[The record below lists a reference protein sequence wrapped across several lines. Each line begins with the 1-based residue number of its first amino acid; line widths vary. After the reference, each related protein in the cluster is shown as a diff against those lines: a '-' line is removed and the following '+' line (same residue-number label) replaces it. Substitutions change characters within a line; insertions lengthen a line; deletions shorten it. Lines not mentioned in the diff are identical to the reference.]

1 MNASAN
7 PSAVL
12 SAGDGVRG
20 KGLMRQTSA
29 KPQQRFPDVPV
40 LAGFKGQTKP
50 DKGIAGKTSV
60 PIGPE
65 SPQGDPETHKRS
77 QRVVPD
83 GKAPTGIGL
92 PDQPAVLLVQP
103 RSNTVKTD
111 SSTKPLPKHAVRKT
125 EDGGQGTKDTGQKE
139 LSSPT
144 SAPGDFEARTSATT
158 PGNLGTRIPATTP
171 GNTRPPSA
179 ELPDCGLNQVA
190 SPDPQSPHPGLRSG
204 AEIRNPKWIS
214 ATIPMTGHRAAVRPD
229 QAQAEVSQPAAA
241 GIGRQALPQ
250 PQTEGRE
257 NATVSAEIEPTNPEP
272 KGQPVPA
279 GESAEKPQRTWAGGN
294 EMPAH
299 AGARVSFTP
308 ASVPADRPSVTIT
321 NPDRAPSMA
330 PLANREMAAQ
340 ASQAPQAPRQGAAA
354 LRTEGPRTTPRREDM
369 PAARNRP
376 LEVNDSGDKK
386 IPSSQRK
393 EGAAVQTEPPAALA
407 GQSVVAAPRLSL
419 EVQMPKVAEVGATA
433 NPLRSVGEQILD
445 SVRASMTPGDRQI
458 VIRLQPPELGTVA
471 VRLREQGD
479 HLEGTIEVG
488 KSDVRREIE
497 QALPDVVR
505 GLQEAGVPIRRFD
518 VTSSDS
524 AGPDLG
530 RGLPQQDLGAGQQ
543 GSGQHR
549 EPFPPAHT
557 AWPQE
562 TTRYSASAE
571 EPTGAGGQSSAPPG
585 RIDMLL

>member
-20 KGLMRQTSA
+20 TGLMRQTSA

-65 SPQGDPETHKRS
+65 SPQGAPETHKRS
-77 QRVVPD
+77 HRVVPD

-103 RSNTVKTD
+103 RSNIVKTD
-111 SSTKPLPKHAVRKT
+111 SSTKPLPKHAARKT

-144 SAPGDFEARTSATT
+144 SAPGDFEARIS
-158 PGNLGTRIPATTP
+158 ATTP

-179 ELPDCGLNQVA
+179 ELPDCGLNQAA

-214 ATIPMTGHRAAVRPD
+214 ATIPMTGNRAAVRPD

-250 PQTEGRE
+250 PQTEGKA
-257 NATVSAEIEPTNPEP
+257 NATVSAEIEPTNLEP

-294 EMPAH
+294 ETPAH
-299 AGARVSFTP
+299 AGAKVPFTP
-308 ASVPADRPSVTIT
+308 APVPADRPSVTIT

-354 LRTEGPRTTPRREDM
+354 LRTEGPRTTRRREDM

-386 IPSSQRK
+386 IPSLQRK

-407 GQSVVAAPRLSL
+407 GQPVVAAPRLSL
-419 EVQMPKVAEVGATA
+419 EAQMPKVAEVGATA

-458 VIRLQPPELGTVA
+458 VIRLQPPELGTIA

-524 AGPDLG
+524 TGPDRG

-549 EPFPPAHT
+549 EPFPHAHT